1 MFTLPLVYFPTS
13 LINCPSWS
21 FHLQIWEMVNVAH
34 VVLFLNSHCYHWVHV
49 GASSTGVLPADFS
62 THPRLS
68 HPRWDTES
76 VLSHFSALPP
86 AAGGQFLFSFDNIY
100 PKNCLPFH
108 LLVGLLRLYTYV
120 PVPWFMC
127 STAHLWK
134 SEDRWRRCLFPTAS
148 VWVSSGGSAWGYALW
163 PPESAHS
170 PWSMNSISQLEKH
183 FML

>member
-49 GASSTGVLPADFS
+49 GASSTDVLPADFS

-76 VLSHFSALPP
+76 VLSHFSAFPP
-86 AAGGQFLFSFDNIY
+86 AAGGHSFSSPLTTSIPRIVCHSIY
-100 PKNCLPFH
+100 WLGYCD
-108 LLVGLLRLYTYV
+108 YTHTCPCPGSCAPQHTCGSQRTGGGV
-120 PVPWFMC
+120 A
-127 STAHLWK
+127 S
-134 SEDRWRRCLFPTAS
+134 FPQCQS
-148 VWVSSGGSAWGYALW
+148 GSAQVVRLGAMLSDRLSQ
-163 PPESAHS
+163 PTHPG
-170 PWSMNSISQLEKH
+170 PWILFHN
-183 FML
+183 